1 MSPWYQPVVIN
12 QLVNYHI
19 ENSNIQD
26 AWRILIL
33 MLTSEFSKKQLEVMV
48 RLWNLISFTL
58 WKNISKWAENFVQDH
73 PNCIFEELE
82 QSFCKCFQTMK
93 NDEEVYMQ
101 LRTFQQQ
108 IDEWVEIYYK
118 CLLKFIN
125 YLQIKATNV
134 ILTMIFRVGL

>member
-1 MSPWYQPVVIN
+1 
-12 QLVNYHI
+12 
-19 ENSNIQD
+19 
-26 AWRILIL
+26 
-33 MLTSEFSKKQLEVMV
+33 
-48 RLWNLISFTL
+48 
-58 WKNISKWAENFVQDH
+58 
-73 PNCIFEELE
+73 
-82 QSFCKCFQTMK
+82 MK